1 MREGTSRS
9 RRIRIIAAVCA
20 VVIAA
25 GGSAGVYAFRR
36 NTNAKAAPAETTSAN
51 TQTAAG
57 DSIISAGGTVESS
70 QLADSLGLENTAVR
84 LSVEKVLVEQ
94 GEAVTAGTP
103 LYQIT
108 SDSLA
113 KAGKTLDSELQTA
126 RSELLEQNMSYQTD
140 KNEAYLLYQSELMLG
155 ETAQSEYD
163 SGIASLDNALA
174 KAKESYQEA
183 LDTINSVPAEINAK
197 QAELDKTQSSVNS
210 LFEKK
215 KTAQSKADTAKEG
228 YSSAVSS
235 YNSAVNE
242 YNSAASVARYL
253 GKALGR
259 DVSAIGEA
267 KTVTA
272 DTQKDVSVPQNDDPK
287 DENVP
292 VMDGGEPS
300 FDMRSDKDF
309 ISSPVQNYES
319 APPEK
324 NTSEKSELTVLY
336 ETALSE
342 YKEHKEKLSA
352 AEKTLNTAETEYRT
366 RSEELTAVQKE
377 LDEAQS
383 KSSSL
388 SKEITSLN
396 TDLSKAKSNITK
408 LRSEYNSLS
417 TSYSTDQLELKNKLD
432 TDMASFENA
441 EYHYQITCST
451 IEKELEEKQT
461 AYDTA
466 EENLRIFSETLS
478 DGCINAKQ
486 DGVIYSLNYQE
497 GRNVNVNMPYVYYVD
512 ESGFSTT
519 VELDQNDVTQISIG
533 DKAVIY
539 SSETGIVNGKI
550 TAISEGTSTSL
561 ADVRFNVTVTADEGA
576 DLYVGQSVNVYF
588 NYGDMKSGSF
598 SDFTGSRSG
607 DGERPDF
614 GGSMPEGFDTSKMPD
629 FSGGAPG
636 GFDLSNMPDLSRRK
650 DN

>member
-1 MREGTSRS
+1 MSEGTSRS

-36 NTNAKAAPAETTSAN
+36 NTNAKAAPAETTAVN
-51 TQTAAG
+51 TKTAAG
-57 DSIISAGGTVESS
+57 DSIISAGGTVESA

-94 GEAVTAGTP
+94 GETVTAGTP

-155 ETAQSEYD
+155 ETAQAEYD
-163 SGIASLDNALA
+163 SGLASLDNALA

-197 QAELDKTQSSVNS
+197 QAELDKTQSSVNTLS
-210 LFEKK
+210 EKK
-215 KTAQSKADTAKEG
+215 SSAQSKTDTAKEK

-242 YNSAASVARYL
+242 YNSAASVVRYL

-259 DVSAIGEA
+259 DVSGIGEA

-272 DTQKDVSVPQNDDPK
+272 DTQKDVSVPENG
-287 DENVP
+287 NVP
-292 VMDGGEPS
+292 VRDGGEPS
-300 FDMRSDKDF
+300 FDMKGEKDF
-309 ISSPVQNYES
+309 MSSPVQNYES

-342 YKEHKEKLSA
+342 YKEQKEKLSA
-352 AEKTLNTAETEYRT
+352 AEKTLNTAEAEYRT

-377 LDEAQS
+377 LDEAQT
-383 KSSSL
+383 KSTSL
-388 SKEITSLN
+388 SKEISSLN

-417 TSYSTDQLELKNKLD
+417 ASYSTDQLELKNRLD

-466 EENLRIFSETLS
+466 EENLRIFSEELP
-478 DGCINAKQ
+478 DGCICAKQ
-486 DGVIYSLNYQE
+486 DGVIYSLNCQE
-497 GRNVNVNMPYVYYVD
+497 GRNVNVSMPYVYYVD

-533 DKAVIY
+533 DKAAIY

-598 SDFTGSRSG
+598 SDFTGSKSG

-636 GFDLSNMPDLSRRK
+636 GFDPSNMPDFSRRK